1 MKNPILAILIFLFA
15 ILISCDPPSEEEY
28 YEKRELEEFSRL
40 KLSGAF
46 NVNISQADQQSLT
59 IEGSSELAEK
69 LEVIQEG
76 DLLELKLRGQ
86 DRSSSR
92 KNGLRISLTIVDLEE
107 LEFEGA
113 GIIKTTHPL
122 DLSDFQL
129 IGKGVGNIELDL
141 HAENV
146 DAKLN
151 FVGNMVLRG
160 RADVLRIQ
168 NEGLGNINASKL
180 VAGNVDLNSSGIGN
194 ISLHC
199 EDELSLQVNGIGK
212 VSYTGQPTIIREE
225 ISGMAKVTRN

>member
-46 NVNISQADQQSLT
+46 NVNISQGDQQSLT

>member
-1 MKNPILAILIFLFA
+1 MQNPILAILIFLFA